1 MINITVEE
9 LDIIVQA
16 SVEQALKEF
25 KKVVPELKKTINQA
39 EDSLNNVQTKGIVTK
54 VQQAVQ
60 QVKQKVN
67 EVKNTGVSKQLQSQF
82 DKAGISVQ
90 KYEGQLEQA
99 REKLRQVYAE
109 MDNIQAKTWKAY
121 TPEGVELGN
130 TAIEPAV
137 NNDLAGNK
145 QYQSLSKQATKL
157 EEQIQSINNKL
168 NSTKQQYN
176 QISGQIQ
183 AISSKHSIW
192 SKAVDKVKSTLKSS
206 ESTTSKIKGNLN
218 QIPNITNKINAKVTQ
233 ITKGL
238 KQGLGHVLRYAGALL
253 SLQTIYSALSNS
265 ANAWLSSQNQAAQ
278 QLNANIEYMK
288 YAMGSALAPIIEFIT
303 NLVYKLMKAIQSL
316 VYALSGVNIFANASA
331 KAYSNMASSAQKAS
345 KATKQLSG
353 VHSEINNVTSN
364 DNSSSGSGGG
374 TVAPNFDLSQIDGN
388 MTSWIGKWK
397 TKLEEF
403 FEPMKKAWEKYG
415 KPLAESITNFL
426 NIIWGLITAIVQAFK
441 EIWENGTV
449 QYTMELI
456 LQILTNIIDIIAI
469 VAEAWKEAWENDDSG
484 VQLIQ
489 TIWDALNSLLE
500 LIKVV
505 VEKIKEFASSP
516 IVQEYFK
523 NAIEMATN
531 FWKTLG
537 GLIEFITGVF
547 TGDWEK
553 AWNGLKD
560 FVSGIFGFIWNIIN
574 EKLIMIKA
582 LITGILDGIK
592 NIWSNIWN
600 GIKDF
605 AFNIW
610 ENFLNK
616 IDEIFPG
623 MRNIIETNIANIKN
637 KITDI
642 LNNIKNTWN
651 NIWNSIKTATSN
663 IWNKIWGAIKKPI
676 NWVLEGIEKM
686 ANGIV
691 SGINKLI
698 SGLNQLNIPV
708 PDWLGGGSFGINI
721 PLMGYV
727 SLPRLEKGAVLKVP
741 TIAEM
746 AEYPGATTN
755 PEIVTPQNI
764 MEETFD
770 RVLARYQNEDTTPI
784 YLTVNVGNAKLG
796 QILLDDLRNMK
807 RRSGKDIEALVGG

>member
-1 MINITVEE
+1 
-9 LDIIVQA
+9 
-16 SVEQALKEF
+16 
-25 KKVVPELKKTINQA
+25 
-39 EDSLNNVQTKGIVTK
+39 
-54 VQQAVQ
+54 
-60 QVKQKVN
+60 
-67 EVKNTGVSKQLQSQF
+67 
-82 DKAGISVQ
+82 
-90 KYEGQLEQA
+90 
-99 REKLRQVYAE
+99 
-109 MDNIQAKTWKAY
+109 
-121 TPEGVELGN
+121 
-130 TAIEPAV
+130 
-137 NNDLAGNK
+137 
-145 QYQSLSKQATKL
+145 
-157 EEQIQSINNKL
+157 
-168 NSTKQQYN
+168 
-176 QISGQIQ
+176 
-183 AISSKHSIW
+183 
-192 SKAVDKVKSTLKSS
+192 
-206 ESTTSKIKGNLN
+206 
-218 QIPNITNKINAKVTQ
+218 
-233 ITKGL
+233 
-238 KQGLGHVLRYAGALL
+238 
-253 SLQTIYSALSNS
+253 
-265 ANAWLSSQNQAAQ
+265 
-278 QLNANIEYMK
+278 MK
-288 YAMGSALAPIIEFIT
+288 YAMGSALAPVIEFIT